1 MPAPSP
7 APPSTGPRETTR
19 PISVVTG
26 GSEGIGLAIARL
38 LVQRGHDLLLVA
50 RRPER
55 LAAAANEI
63 GAAAS
68 VKVATLPLDLT
79 SPSACTLLDAE
90 LARLGAHVE
99 LLVNSA
105 GVGQSGSFAE
115 AEPQSIDG
123 LVALNM
129 AVPSRLMRHVL
140 PGMRQ
145 RGRGGILNVAS
156 LGGYVPGPYQA
167 TYYASKAYLISL
179 SEAVA
184 AEVRQD
190 GIRVTVVA
198 PGPVNTEFHSK
209 MNAESAFYR
218 RFLPSATPE
227 RVARWAVRGHELGL
241 RVVVP
246 GVLDGLGV
254 VALKLLPHALL
265 VPLMAWLLDP
275 RRPA

>member
-1 MPAPSP
+1 MPVPNP
-7 APPSTGPRETTR
+7 APPSPGSNETTR
-19 PISVVTG
+19 PITVVTG

-38 LVQRGHDLLLVA
+38 LAERGRDLLLVA

-55 LAAAANEI
+55 LAK
-63 GAAAS
+63 AAS
-68 VKVATLPLDLT
+68 ELSATSSVRVATLALDLVQEN
-79 SPSACTLLDAE
+79 ACEALDAE
-90 LARLGAHVE
+90 LARLGAHVD
-99 LLVNSA
+99 LLVNAA
-105 GVGQSGSFAE
+105 GAGQSGSFAD
-115 AEPQSIDG
+115 ADPQDLERIG
-123 LVALNM
+123 ALNM
-129 AVPSRLMRHVL
+129 AVPTRLMRHVM

-145 RGRGGILNVAS
+145 RRSGGILNVAS

-190 GIRVTVVA
+190 GVRVTVVA
-198 PGPVNTEFHSK
+198 PGPVNTEFHAK

-227 RVARWAVRGHELGL
+227 SVARWAVRGYELGL

-246 GVLDGLGV
+246 GVLDIVGA
-254 VALKLLPHALL
+254 VALRLVPHVLL
-265 VPLMAWLLDP
+265 VPFMAWLLDP
-275 RRPA
+275 RRPN